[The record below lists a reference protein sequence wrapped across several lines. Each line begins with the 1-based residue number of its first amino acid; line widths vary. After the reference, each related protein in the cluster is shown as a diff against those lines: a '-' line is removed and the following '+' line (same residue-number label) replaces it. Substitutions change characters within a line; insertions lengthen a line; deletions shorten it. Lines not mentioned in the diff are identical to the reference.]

1 MNNVVLIGR
10 LTKDPQMRSSANGQ
24 MAIAGFTLAVDRP
37 VRSGEKKQADFIRIT
52 VFGKQAETCGKYLT
66 KGRLVAVSG
75 SIRTGSYQDQ
85 SGNTVFT
92 TEVAASWVEFLE
104 SGRSEDRRQGNN
116 ASSHSEPEDLLGG
129 EDPSQIFEQVD
140 EILPY

>member
-92 TEVAASWVEFLE
+92 TEVAAHRVEFLE
-104 SGRSEDRRQGNN
+104 SGRSEDRRQWNN
-116 ASSHSEPEDLLGG
+116 ASRHSEPEDLLDG
-129 EDPSQIFEQVD
+129 EDPSQIFEQVE

>member
-1 MNNVVLIGR
+1 MNNVILIGR

-37 VRSGEKKQADFIRIT
+37 VRNGEK
-52 VFGKQAETCGKYLT
+52 KQAETCGKYLT

-75 SIRTGSYQDQ
+75 SIRTGSYQNQ
-85 SGNTVFT
+85 SGNTVYT
-92 TEVAASWVEFLE
+92 TEVAASRVEFLE
-104 SGRSEDRRQGNN
+104 SGRSEDRRQGHN
-116 ASSHSEPEDLLGG
+116 ASSHTETEPEDLLGG
-129 EDPSQIFEQVD
+129 EDPSQIFEQVE